1 MPLVTR
7 TTTAGNI
14 IKQDTQPDDKTN
26 GTIWIDTSSDPP
38 TFAVANGT
46 EYGAPRLLVN
56 GTKIP
61 IGAFLS

>member
-46 EYGAPRLLVN
+46 EYGAP
-56 GTKIP
+56 KIV
-61 IGAFLS
+61 S